1 MGLSDL
7 FVNRAKVSRTRV
19 MERST
24 RHPYVHAKA
33 SGAQLTGGAM
43 TVGKLLSR
51 VHPLPS
57 HLILLGQCHDGLPF
71 LIGMDDPALGAVLIA
86 CDQGCGKTHHLQVM
100 VDSALRVSKPHDI
113 QVSILTLNP
122 NEWDDVQNDL
132 RRSKYIHA
140 VHAWYDHRAEQTI
153 QELINLAEER
163 REGQTG
169 GPAILLILDDLNYVE
184 ELSYAAQVNLHW
196 LLAYG
201 AQSDVWIVGSI
212 NADLVPSFRF
222 WIDTFRTRIIG
233 RSSHQE
239 DAEILAMRADSTAS
253 HITPAEFCV
262 WMGQGWSTYRLP
274 VLGD

>member
-1 MGLSDL
+1 MGLSNL
-7 FVNRAKVSRTRV
+7 FVNMANASRTRV
-19 MERST
+19 MERSS
-24 RHPYVHAKA
+24 RHPFFPDKP
-33 SGAQLTGGAM
+33 STAQLTEGAI
-43 TVGKLLSR
+43 TVGKLLSQ
-51 VHPLPS
+51 VQPLPS
-57 HLILLGQCHDGLPF
+57 HLVMLGQCHDGLPF
-71 LIGMDDPALGAVLIA
+71 LIGMDDPALGAVLIG

-100 VDSALRVSKPHDI
+100 VDSALRAYKPHDI

-132 RRSKYIHA
+132 QRSKYVHA

-163 REGQTG
+163 REGQRG

-184 ELSYAAQVNLHW
+184 ELSYAAQFNLHW

-201 AQSDVWIVGSI
+201 AQSNVWIVGTI
-212 NADLVPSFRF
+212 NADLVPDFRF

-239 DAEILAMRADSTAS
+239 AAEMIAMRADSKFNQIAR
-253 HITPAEFCV
+253 AEFRV
-262 WMGQGWSTYRLP
+262 WTGLGWSSYRLP